1 MISRRRFAL
10 SLSAF
15 ALSPL
20 SAHVHAAVRKTPTP
34 LLPPLPPLA
43 REEAVTDNLW
53 GKNIVDPYRWMEQ
66 KPDTAEFTNY
76 LKAQGGF
83 ARQVLDKLPGRRAI
97 EASLQRFSAATTT
110 LAIRQV
116 TTTQLIFAR
125 RSPDQQV
132 LKIYAIAHAG
142 GAERLL
148 IDPEAGNKGGQGGQ
162 PRRVTEVLMS
172 PDNKHLAYAIDKGGD
187 EMHELHVLTLDSG
200 KDVLITR
207 LNGMPAS
214 WLPDSSGLFYAR
226 LRDGAVKGKVDF
238 SFDTAT
244 WLHKMDKD
252 PAQDTLAFRW
262 SDGPAMGQ
270 TEREMPV
277 VHVNTA
283 SDWALGAIYS
293 NGEWPAYGMVARLND
308 LLAGKPGWAEVFRK
322 DDIATHALTVGDD
335 VYVLAKGKS
344 ERGEVFKVSLREADK
359 GKRVVVVPQ
368 GDYVIDSLSL
378 AKDGLYIHELR
389 GQVGALR
396 RYGFATGKVED
407 VKLPLTGAVWNIQC
421 HPAIEGAWFGMDDL
435 TWSARTLQTGPN
447 LVAKDTGLTPKA
459 AFDTSSFLTTRQDI
473 KARDGTAVPVE
484 ILHKNNTK
492 LNGKNPLLI
501 IAYGAYGIILDPG
514 FQGSMLAFLDQG
526 GVIVYAHVRGG
537 GEKGETWHTA
547 GQKASKPNTWRD
559 VIDVAEA
566 MIKDGWTARG
576 KLAVWGTS
584 AGGIMVGRAITERP
598 DLFAVAI
605 GEVGVFNTLR
615 FELTSNGPG
624 NDEEFG
630 TVKKEDEFR
639 ALLEMDAYHH
649 VKPETSY
656 PATLLMTGANDLRV
670 EPWQIAKMAARMQKN
685 YDPKRPVLMRVDYD
699 SGHYSTTK
707 KSGIAKHL
715 DMFSFILG
723 HTRG

>member
-10 SLSAF
+10 SLPAF

-20 SAHVHAAVRKTPTP
+20 SAHVHAAVRKLPTS
-34 LLPPLPPLA
+34 LRPPLA
-43 REEAVTDNLW
+43 REEAVTDSLW
-53 GKNIVDPYRWMEQ
+53 GKTIVDPYRWMEQ
-66 KPDTAEFTNY
+66 KPDTAEFSGY
-76 LKAQGGF
+76 MKAQGAY
-83 ARQVLDKLPGRRAI
+83 ARQMLDKLPGRRAI
-97 EASLQRFSAATTT
+97 EVSLQRFSAATTEFG
-110 LAIRQV
+110 IRQV
-116 TTTQLIFAR
+116 TSTELVFAR
-125 RSPDQQV
+125 RSPGQQV
-132 LKIYAIAHAG
+132 FKIYTRPHNG
-142 GAERLL
+142 GTERLL
-148 IDPEAGNKGGQGGQ
+148 IDPGAGVKGGLSK
-162 PRRVTEVLMS
+162 RVTGVLMS
-172 PDNKHLAYAIDKGGD
+172 PDNKHLAYTIDNGGD
-187 EMHELHVLTLDSG
+187 EMRELHILTLDGG
-200 KDVLITR
+200 KDIVVTR
-207 LNGMPAS
+207 LNGLPAS
-214 WLPDSSGLFYAR
+214 WLPDSSGLFYSR

-244 WLHKMDKD
+244 WLHRLDKD
-252 PAQDTLAFRW
+252 PRQDTLAFRW

-270 TEREMPV
+270 SEREMPM

-293 NGEWPAYGMVARLND
+293 NGEWPAYGMVTRVSELT
-308 LLAGKPGWAEVFRK
+308 AGKPNWAAVFGK

-344 ERGEVFKVSLREADK
+344 ERGEIFKVSLREADK
-359 GKRVVVVPQ
+359 SKREVVVPQ
-368 GDYVIDSLSL
+368 GDYVIDSMSL

-396 RYGFATGKVED
+396 RYSFATGKVDD
-407 VKLPLTGAVWNIQC
+407 VKLPLTGAVWDIQC
-421 HPAIEGAWFGMDDL
+421 NPGIDGAWFGMDGL
-435 TWSARTLQTGPN
+435 TWSARTMRTDAE
-447 LVAKDTGLTPKA
+447 LVAKDTELTPKA
-459 AFDTSSFLTTRQDI
+459 PFDTSSFLTTRIDV
-473 KARDGTAVPVE
+473 KARDGAAVPIE

-492 LNGKNPLLI
+492 LHGKNSLLI

-537 GEKGETWHTA
+537 GEKGENWHTA
-547 GQKASKPNTWRD
+547 GQKANKPNTWRD

-576 KLAVWGTS
+576 RIALWGTS

-598 DLFAVAI
+598 ELFAVAI
-605 GEVGVFNTLR
+605 GEVGIFNALR

-630 TVKKEDEFR
+630 TVKKEDEFH

-649 VKPETSY
+649 IQPETGY

-685 YDPKRPVLMRVDYD
+685 HDPKRPVLMRVDYD
-699 SGHYSTTK
+699 AGHYSTTK

-715 DMFSFILG
+715 DMFSFILA
-723 HTRG
+723 HARG